1 MTLAVAR
8 RLAARLFDSVLQYNG
23 TEMLVKLTDT
33 AGKHTFARPA
43 AVSYLTHCNTEKAN
57 LTSKIAFSNRR

>member
-1 MTLAVAR
+1 MTLATAR

-33 AGKHTFARPA
+33 AGKHTLLQGQLLCP
-43 AVSYLTHCNTEKAN
+43 
-57 LTSKIAFSNRR
+57 I